1 MVQGMGLWGAG
12 DGATL
17 SDPATEKPNAGATA
31 SSPSQGARG
40 FVKTKPP
47 LKIYYCTHS
56 GVLKRGVHSLS
67 YRYPAPLGPMLGF
80 GGYNTRVSE
89 SGHPTGL
96 GNFPVINQG
105 ESERTEKIAAWV
117 TG

>member
-1 MVQGMGLWGAG
+1 MDGAGERFQDAG

-31 SSPSQGARG
+31 SSPSQGVRG

-56 GVLKRGVHSLS
+56 GVLKRVVHPLS
-67 YRYPAPLGPMLGF
+67 YRYSAPPGPIPEVLQIIPD
-80 GGYNTRVSE
+80 VSG
-89 SGHPTGL
+89 S
-96 GNFPVINQG
+96 
-105 ESERTEKIAAWV
+105 
-117 TG
+117 